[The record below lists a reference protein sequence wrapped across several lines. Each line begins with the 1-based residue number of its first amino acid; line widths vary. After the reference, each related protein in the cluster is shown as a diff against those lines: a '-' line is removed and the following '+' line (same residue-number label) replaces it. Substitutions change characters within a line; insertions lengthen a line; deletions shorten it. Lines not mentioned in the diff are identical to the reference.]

1 MSFSTWILKGQIMSD
16 LICLLK
22 GQIMSDLICL
32 SSWIKLLDIMMKVDV
47 MVDIIY
53 LDFAKV
59 FDADDLVVISET
71 EDDLIKG
78 LNEWKDF
85 VEYRGMRV
93 NINKTKV
100 MINGEWQKVMQKA
113 ARWTC
118 GVCGRGVGNNSIQCT
133 SCQK

>member
-1 MSFSTWILKGQIMSD
+1 
-16 LICLLK
+16 
-22 GQIMSDLICL
+22 MSDLICL